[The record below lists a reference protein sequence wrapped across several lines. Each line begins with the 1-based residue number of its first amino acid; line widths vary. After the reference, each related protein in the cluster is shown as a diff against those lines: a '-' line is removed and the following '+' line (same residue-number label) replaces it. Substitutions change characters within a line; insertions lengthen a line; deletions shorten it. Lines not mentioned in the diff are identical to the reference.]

1 VNLAMAATTFALVIP
16 AELPDKTFVACL
28 VLSSRHRPVPVWCG
42 AVAALVLQAGI
53 VVVAGGL
60 IALLPKPAVQSVVTA
75 LFLGGAVYLLA
86 TTEHAEQERGELLA
100 SGEDRSLAAGSSF
113 WRVAA
118 VTFGVVAIAEFGD
131 ITQVLIAN
139 LAAHYRDR
147 AAVFAGATAGFA
159 LGHRRRGPRRPHDHA
174 LGASHCRTAGV
185 GTGPFGLRH
194 LHDRLAR
201 HELSHLR

>member
-1 VNLAMAATTFALVIP
+1 MNLAVAATTFALVIP

-53 VVVAGGL
+53 AVVAGGL
-60 IALLPKPAVQSVVTA
+60 IALLPKLAVESVVAA

-100 SGEDRSLAAGSSF
+100 SGEDRSLAGGSRF

-131 ITQVLIAN
+131 VTQVLIAN

-147 AAVFAGATAGFA
+147 AAVFAGAAAGFA
-159 LGHRRRGPRRPHDHA
+159 LITVGGVLAGRTITRWVPLTAVRRMSGLA
-174 LGASHCRTAGV
+174 LLG
-185 GTGPFGLRH
+185 FGIYTIVS
-194 LHDRLAR
+194 LAT
-201 HELSHLR
+201 S

>member
-1 VNLAMAATTFALVIP
+1 MNLAVAATTFTLVIP

-53 VVVAGGL
+53 AVLAGGL

-100 SGEDRSLAAGSSF
+100 SGEDRSLATGSSF

-131 ITQVLIAN
+131 VTQVLIAN

-147 AAVFAGATAGFA
+147 AAVFAGAAAGFA
-159 LGHRRRGPRRPHDHA
+159 LV
-174 LGASHCRTAGV
+174 TVAGV
-185 GTGPFGLRH
+185 LAGRTITRWVPLTVVRRVSGLALLGFGIYTIVS
-194 LHDRLAR
+194 LAT
-201 HELSHLR
+201 S